1 MIENLKLL
9 LEELEKNPDM
19 ILSRGNQEQAIFS
32 LKTAIEILEN
42 LRNEERREQHGNIE

>member
-1 MIENLKLL
+1 MIDYLKELLNDLKFDENIKIDNR
-9 LEELEKNPDM
+9 K
-19 ILSRGNQEQAIFS
+19 QKYFA